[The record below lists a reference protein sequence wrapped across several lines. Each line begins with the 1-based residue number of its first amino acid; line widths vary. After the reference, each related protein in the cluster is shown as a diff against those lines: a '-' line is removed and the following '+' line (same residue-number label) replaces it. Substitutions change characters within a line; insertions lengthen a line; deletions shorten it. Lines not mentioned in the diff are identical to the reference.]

1 MSIFDSTRV
10 REILDYNPDT
20 GEFHWKIRPTKNS
33 PVGKKAGG
41 ITGEGYGYIQY
52 LGKRYPMSHLAW
64 LHFYGKSP
72 AIYLDHINGDRF
84 DNRIANLRE
93 ATPAE
98 NMQNIRKAP
107 KNSSH
112 GFLGVSF
119 DKHKNKW
126 RARIR
131 VNGKK
136 ISIGRYATPQ
146 EANAAYIAA
155 KRKHHPFNT
164 L

>member
-1 MSIFDSTRV
+1 MSIFDSTKV
-10 REILDYNPDT
+10 REILDYNPNT
-20 GEFHWKIRPTKNS
+20 GEFHWKIKPTKNS
-33 PVGKKAGG
+33 RVGQKAGG
-41 ITGEGYGYIQY
+41 IKGQGYGYIQY
-52 LGKRYPMSHLAW
+52 LKKMYSMSHLAW
-64 LHFYGKSP
+64 LHFYGKYP
-72 AIYLDHINGDRF
+72 AMYIDHINGDRF

-98 NMQNIRKAP
+98 NVQNIRKAP
-107 KNSSH
+107 SNSSH
-112 GFLGVSF
+112 GFLGASF
-119 DKHKNKW
+119 DKEKNKW

-136 ISIGRYATPQ
+136 ISLGRYNTPE
-146 EANAAYIAA
+146 EASSAYIDA